1 MPEPATTLVLAKLGE
16 LGPHHRKSIN
26 PCDNRLSP
34 IAAQSLI
41 GGLALRGDRCSGRNT
56 GTRPRILSRGLPGSL
71 CLSELRLP
79 LNWSPSARLQIK
91 LNVFLMGWIGSQK
104 DILA

>member
-1 MPEPATTLVLAKLGE
+1 MPDPATTLVLAKLGE

-41 GGLALRGDRCSGRNT
+41 GGLVSRGDRCIRRTQWQKHGNPPKNPEQRV
-56 GTRPRILSRGLPGSL
+56 TRF
-71 CLSELRLP
+71 
-79 LNWSPSARLQIK
+79 AMF
-91 LNVFLMGWIGSQK
+91 V
-104 DILA
+104 